1 MGGYVE
7 LVQDIKHANEN
18 FIKIVLNDGFVPN
31 FDSYAS
37 VFTERFPSI
46 FPVYLKPIFE

>member
-1 MGGYVE
+1 M
-7 LVQDIKHANEN
+7 QDIKHASEN
-18 FIKIVLNDGFVPN
+18 FLKIVLNDGLIPN

-46 FPVYLKPIFE
+46 FPINLKPVF